1 MLLLLFIF
9 IFMDGHWTP
18 FALVAMF
25 VVGVVELLFVDVVV
39 VEQDSTMNETNNDD
53 VDVKDERN

>member
-1 MLLLLFIF
+1 
-9 IFMDGHWTP
+9 MDGHWTP

-25 VVGVVELLFVDVVV
+25 VVGVVELLVVDVVV
-39 VEQDSTMNETNNDD
+39 VEHDSTINETNNDD